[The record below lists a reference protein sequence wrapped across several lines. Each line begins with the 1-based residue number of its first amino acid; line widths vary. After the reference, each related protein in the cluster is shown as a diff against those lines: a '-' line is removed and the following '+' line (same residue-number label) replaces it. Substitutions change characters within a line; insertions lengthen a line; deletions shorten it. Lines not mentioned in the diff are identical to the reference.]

1 MKNSLIVLLFVLS
14 TAVAAGA
21 DIRLGLVGTDTSHV
35 TAFTRML
42 NDPSSPQHVPGAR
55 VVAAYKGGTP
65 DNAISVK
72 YIDRYTEELRSK
84 WGVKIVPDIPTL
96 CSEVDGVLLTSVDG
110 RPHLAEAR
118 QIFASRKPVW
128 IDKPLAATL
137 EDAREIARLASEAG
151 VKWWTS
157 SSLRFAD
164 RITALPRD
172 GITGAITWG
181 PGPFEEHHH
190 LDLSWY
196 AIHPIEMLYALMGPG
211 CVEVTRTYTAGADEI
226 VGRWRDGRIGSVRAL
241 RPYGSYGAIVF
252 RGKEAVQSNPEAST
266 GYRPLV
272 VEIVKFFQT
281 GVVPVPVE
289 ESLEIFAFMDAALR
303 SKKSGG
309 KPVALELTLK

>member
-1 MKNSLIVLLFVLS
+1 VLPLVLA
-14 TAVAAGA
+14 AVASAT

-35 TAFTRML
+35 IAFARVL
-42 NDPSSPQHVPGAR
+42 NDTASPQHVPGAR
-55 VVAAYKGGTP
+55 IVAAYRGGMP
-65 DNAISVK
+65 DNAISAK
-72 YIDRYTEELRSK
+72 YIDQYTEDLRAK
-84 WGVKIVPDIPTL
+84 WGVEILPDIPTL
-96 CSEVDGVLLTSVDG
+96 CSKVDGVLLTSVDG
-110 RPHLAEAR
+110 RLHLMEAR
-118 QIFASRKPVW
+118 QIFASKKPVW
-128 IDKPLAATL
+128 IDKPLASTL
-137 EDAREIARLASEAG
+137 EDAREIARLGREVG

-164 RITALPRD
+164 MVTALKGD

-211 CVEVTRTYTAGADEI
+211 CVEVTRTYTEGADQI
-226 VGRWRDGRIGSVRAL
+226 VGRWKDGRLGSVRAL

-252 RGKEAVQSNPEAST
+252 RGKEAFQSDPKAVA
-266 GYRPLV
+266 GYRPMV

-303 SKKSGG
+303 SKQAGG
-309 KPVALELTLK
+309 RPMPLR